1 MLTHWPCSGSARLPD
16 LARDA
21 ARSIRAMGKDWKKE
35 LSIALGG
42 GYGAERRLESL
53 RHVETLI
60 DAADPQRPQFSAA

>member
-1 MLTHWPCSGSARLPD
+1 MTE
-16 LARDA
+16 RDA

-42 GYGAERRLESL
+42 GYEAEKRLAAL
-53 RHVETLI
+53 RYVETLI